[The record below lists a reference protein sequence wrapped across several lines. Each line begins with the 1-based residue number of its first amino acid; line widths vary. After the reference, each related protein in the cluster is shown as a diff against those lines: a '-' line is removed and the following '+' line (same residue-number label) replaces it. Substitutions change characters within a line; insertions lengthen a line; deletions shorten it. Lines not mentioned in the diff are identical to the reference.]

1 MVNKINTSALFRNCV
16 ETSELE
22 ALHCSLIYLQ
32 DHLVHVVEI
41 CKILSSVRQFSS
53 LVQNSGGCMTRLS
66 NYASKMKNIASEW

>member
-1 MVNKINTSALFRNCV
+1 MVDKINTSTFFRKCV
-16 ETSELE
+16 ETSDLE
-22 ALHCSLIYLQ
+22 VSYCSLIYLQ

-66 NYASKMKNIASEW
+66 NYANKMKNIASEW